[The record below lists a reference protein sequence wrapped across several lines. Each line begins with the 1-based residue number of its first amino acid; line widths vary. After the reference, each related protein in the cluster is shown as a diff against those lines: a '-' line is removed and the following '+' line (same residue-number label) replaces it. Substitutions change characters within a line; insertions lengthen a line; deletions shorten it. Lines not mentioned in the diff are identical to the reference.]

1 MFPSKAKM
9 TTPPDTDASG
19 VPMSGNRIGEC
30 GDCGGHVMAQSGG
43 HPVPL
48 PPKCASCGAEVKQP
62 LKMAKA
68 KPSGKKGWLP
78 KKRGSVAAAAESE
91 YA

>member
-1 MFPSKAKM
+1 MFPSKAK
-9 TTPPDTDASG
+9 TANPPDVDSQG
-19 VPMSGNRIGEC
+19 VPYGGNRIGEC

-43 HPVPL
+43 HPVPM

-62 LKMAKA
+62 LKMVAKKA
-68 KPSGKKGWLP
+68 GGKKGWLP
-78 KKRGSVAAAAESE
+78 KKRGNVAAAAESE